1 MKKILIL
8 LVITSISL
16 GASAQKNFPDVI
28 LKLNHFLNEN
38 TFSSSTTGTNNLDNQ
53 FNVNR
58 LEYYISDI
66 VLTHDGG
73 TETKVENYYILV
85 NANNPGDYNLGT
97 FEIDKMES
105 ITFSIGVP
113 SNVNNA
119 DPTQWSAGH
128 PLAPRSPSMHWG
140 WASGYRFVALEGK
153 TGTTLSTTYEIHAL
167 GNKNYFTQKIPM
179 SVEWTDNIV
188 LEINADYSKALAGI
202 PVANGIVTHGEED
215 EAATLLRNF
224 QTAVFSNAS
233 GEGNMLSTPQI
244 ELNKALAVYPNPSE
258 GLVNLRFDDKRFA
271 NASVAITDVTGN
283 EIAAEKMVNLAGT
296 IQLETKGVYFVTATT
311 NDGLV
316 SRKRIIIQ

>member
-1 MKKILIL
+1 MKKILTL
-8 LVITSISL
+8 LIVACISL
-16 GASAQKNFPDVI
+16 SASAQKNFPDVI
-28 LKLNHFLNEN
+28 LKLNHFLNDN
-38 TFSSSTTGTNNLDNQ
+38 AFSSSTAGTNNLGNQ
-53 FNVNR
+53 FNVKR

-73 TETKVENYYILV
+73 VETKVENYYILV
-85 NANNPGDYNLGT
+85 NANNLGDYNLGS
-97 FEIDKMES
+97 FEIDKMEA

-153 TGTTLSTTYEIHAL
+153 SGASLGTTYEIHAL

-188 LEINADYSKALAGI
+188 LEINADYSKALNGI

-224 QTAVFSNAS
+224 QTTVFSNAS
-233 GEGNMLSTPQI
+233 GDGNVLSAQQI
-244 ELNKALAVYPNPSE
+244 ALNKALAVYPNPSN
-258 GLVNLRFDDKRFA
+258 GLVNFSFDDKRFA
-271 NASVAITDVTGN
+271 NSTLSITDLAGN
-283 EIAAEKMVNLAGT
+283 EIASKQLINLNGS
-296 IQLETKGVYFVTATT
+296 IQLDVKGIYFVNATT
-311 NDGLV
+311 KDGFV
-316 SRKRIIIQ
+316 ARKKVIIQ

>member
-1 MKKILIL
+1 MKKIFTLI
-8 LVITSISL
+8 VIALISIT
-16 GASAQKNFPDVI
+16 ANAQKNFPDVI
-28 LKLNHFLNEN
+28 LKLNHLLNEN
-38 TFSSSTTGTNNLDNQ
+38 TFSKSTTGTNNIDNQ
-53 FNVNR
+53 FNVSR

-73 TETKVENYYILV
+73 LETKVENYYILV
-85 NANNPGDYNLGT
+85 NANSPGDYNLGT
-97 FEIDKMES
+97 FEIDKMEA

-153 TGTTLSTTYEIHAL
+153 AGASLGTTYEIHAL

-188 LEINADYSKALAGI
+188 LEINADYSKALKGI

-215 EAATLLRNF
+215 EAAKLLRNF
-224 QTAVFSNAS
+224 QTTVFSNAS
-233 GEGNMLSTPQI
+233 GEGNVLSATQI
-244 ELNKALAVYPNPSE
+244 TLNEALAVYPNPSN
-258 GLVNLRFDDKRFA
+258 GVVNLSFDDKRFA
-271 NASVAITDVTGN
+271 NATVAVTDVTGN
-283 EIAAEKMVNLAGT
+283 EIAAEKMVNLGGK
-296 IQLETKGVYFVTATT
+296 ILLETKGVYFVTATT
-311 NDGLV
+311 NDGFV
-316 SRKRIIIQ
+316 ARKKVIIQ